1 MQKNENP
8 IVLSVVLFVI
18 SAVVALLLAYANS
31 VTKDTIAENRLKEQN
46 AAKQV
51 VLASAET
58 FEEVTY
64 QDDSGLVKAVFTGK
78 DASGKVV
85 GWCVNVA
92 PNGYGGALDIMV
104 GVQADHTISGVE
116 VVSHSETAGL
126 GAKAQDPAFSSQ
138 FAGKKTDL
146 PLSVIKNGTPK
157 NSEIVAISGATIT
170 SNAVKDGV
178 NAATAAVRGLNG
190 GAQ

>member
-8 IVLSVVLFVI
+8 IVLSAVLFIISVI
-18 SAVVALLLAYANS
+18 VALLLAYTNS
-31 VTKDTIAENRLKEQN
+31 VTKDTIAENVMKEQN
-46 AAKQV
+46 VAKQA
-51 VLASAET
+51 VLASADA
-58 FEEVTY
+58 FEEIAY
-64 QDDSGLVKAVFTGK
+64 QDESGLVKAVFEGK
-78 DASGKVV
+78 DASGKTV

-92 PNGYGGALDIMV
+92 PNGYGGALDMMV
-104 GVQADHTISGVE
+104 GVLGDFTISGVE

-190 GAQ
+190 GAK

>member
-8 IVLSVVLFVI
+8 IVLSAVLFIISVI
-18 SAVVALLLAYANS
+18 VALLLAYTNS
-31 VTKDTIAENRLKEQN
+31 VTKDTIAENVIKEQN

-58 FEEVTY
+58 FAEVVY
-64 QDDSGLVKAVFTGK
+64 RDENGLVKAVFEGK
-78 DASGKVV
+78 DASGKAV
-85 GWCVNVA
+85 GWCVNVV
-92 PNGYGGALDIMV
+92 PNGYGGALDMMV
-104 GVQADHTISGVE
+104 GVLEDYTISGVQ

-146 PLSVIKNGTPK
+146 PLSVVKNGAPK
-157 NSEIVAISGATIT
+157 DNEIVAISGATIT
-170 SNAVKDGV
+170 SSAVKDGV
-178 NAATAAVRGLNG
+178 NAATAAVRRLDG

>member
-8 IVLSVVLFVI
+8 IVLSVVLFII
-18 SAVVALLLAYANS
+18 SAVVALLLAYTNS
-31 VTKDTIAENRLKEQN
+31 VTKDTIAENVIKEQN
-46 AAKQV
+46 VAKQA

-58 FEEVTY
+58 FEEIAH
-64 QDDSGLVKAVFTGK
+64 QDESGLVKAVFEGK
-78 DASGKVV
+78 DASGITV

-92 PNGYGGALDIMV
+92 PNGYGGALDMMV
-104 GVQADHTISGVE
+104 GVLGDFTISGVE

-138 FAGKKTDL
+138 FAGKETDL

-157 NSEIVAISGATIT
+157 ANEIVAISGATIT
-170 SNAVKDGV
+170 STAVKDGV
-178 NAATAAVRGLNG
+178 NAATATVRGLNG
-190 GAQ
+190 GAK

>member
-8 IVLSVVLFVI
+8 IVLSLVLFVI

-31 VTKDTIAENRLKEQN
+31 VTKDTIAENKLKEQN

-64 QDDSGLVKAVFTGK
+64 QDDSGLVKAVFAGK
-78 DASGKVV
+78 DASGATV

-104 GVQADHTISGVE
+104 GVQKDLTISGVE

-138 FAGKKTDL
+138 FADKKADS
-146 PLSVIKNGTPK
+146 PLSVIKNGTPQD
-157 NSEIVAISGATIT
+157 SEIVAISGATIT
-170 SNAVKDGV
+170 STAVKDGV
-178 NAATAAVRGLNG
+178 NAATAAVLHLSG